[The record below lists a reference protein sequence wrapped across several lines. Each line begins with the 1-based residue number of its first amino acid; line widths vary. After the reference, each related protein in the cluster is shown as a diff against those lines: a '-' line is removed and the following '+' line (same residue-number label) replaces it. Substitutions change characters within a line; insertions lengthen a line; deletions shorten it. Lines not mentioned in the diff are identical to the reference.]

1 MQLTVHCLI
10 KNEENFIFYAIKS
23 VVDFVDKIIIFDTGS
38 TDKTVAIVN
47 SLVNQY
53 PHKIIFEEKG
63 DCNKSQH
70 TLLRQEMIEK
80 TKTEWFMV
88 LDGDEIWTKR
98 GMEEALRSIHE
109 SPAVECL
116 IAPFYLLVGD
126 VFHRHYKAG
135 AIEMLGK
142 KDFFYPRFFKMVKG
156 IHWHGDYDQDM
167 VFNQHNTV
175 FFNQHNTLILQS
187 KFWHASHLQRSTI
200 DNVFSSGGL
209 RSEKSINTYFLIG
222 RKIQEP
228 VPEVFED
235 KKLSFIN
242 SFVYFWLWIMKK
254 ILKKIR

>member
-1 MQLTVHCLI
+1 LQKKINNDYKIELPCKIFMQLTVHCLI

-98 GMEEALRSIHE
+98 GMEEDEVPVGKQFVGEDLNRFTRGGHLDTDR
-109 SPAVECL
+109 PL
-116 IAPFYLLVGD
+116 NRGD
-126 VFHRHYKAG
+126 VIAK
-135 AIEMLGK
+135 
-142 KDFFYPRFFKMVKG
+142 FKLVR
-156 IHWHGDYDQDM
+156 
-167 VFNQHNTV
+167 
-175 FFNQHNTLILQS
+175 S
-187 KFWHASHLQRSTI
+187 PQR
-200 DNVFSSGGL
+200 
-209 RSEKSINTYFLIG
+209 
-222 RKIQEP
+222 QC
-228 VPEVFED
+228 
-235 KKLSFIN
+235 
-242 SFVYFWLWIMKK
+242 
-254 ILKKIR
+254 